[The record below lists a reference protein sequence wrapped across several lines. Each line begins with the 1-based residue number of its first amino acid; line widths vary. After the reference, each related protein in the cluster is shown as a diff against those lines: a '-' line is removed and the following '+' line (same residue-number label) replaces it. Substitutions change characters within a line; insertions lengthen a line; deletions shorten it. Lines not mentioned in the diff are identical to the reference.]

1 MTKRKPK
8 YEEMSDFEVNQ
19 CIARIVTD
27 GDVIELD
34 DMFPGPSEAAVQVI
48 YKVGIH
54 GEFVDYCN
62 NPSDAWPIIV
72 ENKIDITSPA
82 SIGADDWQARKF
94 YIQFSKDNIY
104 SLDKNPLR
112 AAMICFLRTKD
123 AENEN
128 N

>member
-1 MTKRKPK
+1 MTKPK
-8 YEEMSDFEVNQ
+8 YEEMSDLDINKMVAAKLGINFPVKPKEPYCSIDGNVIRNNG
-19 CIARIVTD
+19 TD
-27 GDVIELD
+27 GKDGRPY
-34 DMFPGPSEAAVQVI
+34 FG
-48 YKVGIH
+48 
-54 GEFVDYCN
+54 DYCN